1 MKSSNINIR
10 VDRELKEKCEKI
22 YESMGINMSIA
33 INLFLNQTVRVNGI
47 PFEILACNNVE
58 NVIEGKK
65 STLKICNKKIEC
77 IEKDNMYF
85 IEYNNLKYVIAFESI
100 YANEL
105 CIYPNTWKI
114 ENRGVLPSVVHYE
127 TSNINE
133 YKSKF
138 FDKMLSLTD
147 YENKIIVMK
156 NVDRISIHPNHNKK
170 QLLMPEDKVNGINIV
185 KESEVDNLLKYYNDF
200 FEKKEYIID

>member
-1 MKSSNINIR
+1 MEILVENLDDTKKLAEIFG
-10 VDRELKEKCEKI
+10 ELIKEKGAFV
-22 YESMGINMSIA
+22 S
-33 INLFLNQTVRVNGI
+33 LFGDIGAGKTAFSRFLIKYLG
-47 PFEILACNNVE
+47 
-58 NVIEGKK
+58 VIEEVT
-65 STLKICNKKIEC
+65 SPS
-77 IEKDNMYF
+77 F
-85 IEYNNLKYVIAFESI
+85 VI
-100 YANEL
+100 L
-105 CIYPNTWKI
+105 
-114 ENRGVLPSVVHYE
+114 
-127 TSNINE
+127 NE

-200 FEKKEYIID
+200 HEKKEYIID